1 MPRPERSLL
10 PVCQLLAV
18 LAALAPPAPAAAQ
31 SAISGVVVD
40 SSGGVLPG
48 VSVEA
53 ESPVLIEK
61 VRTTVTD
68 SQGLY
73 TLADLRP
80 GVYIV
85 QFSLT
90 GFTSVRREGVQVS
103 SNVNVPVNA
112 ELRIGGIEET
122 LTVSGQAA
130 AVDVRNAGRT
140 AVLSRDVLDSL
151 PTSRTYTTVG
161 AIIPGIKLT
170 KPDIGGTQAVQQAYP
185 VSRGMTNHND
195 NMMMVDGM
203 PVRLNGTTSQAYTNF
218 SMVEEVTYQ
227 TTGIGADTSGGGVRV
242 NMIPKD
248 GGNTFRGNVF
258 FGGSSGNWQSNNVTQ
273 ELIDRGL
280 PSPTATDYLYDLNPS
295 FGGPVKR
302 DAVWFFGSYRRLV
315 LNTLP
320 GGSYADGRP
329 AVEDQWID
337 SGSARLTWQVSPPHR
352 LTAYIDRA
360 WKGKGHDF
368 TDLVPAEVSPARID
382 PETAASKRDPSLYYI
397 AYAKWTSTLTN
408 KLLLENGLSLAVNNY
423 SIIYQP
429 GVAAPP
435 GSPNF
440 LINFPRIDILRGTLT
455 GASDFTPN
463 FQKQDAYALS
473 SAMTYAGGAHHF
485 KTGVQWRFGPVES
498 QLAST
503 NGDLNARYRSG
514 IPDSVTVRNA
524 YVEAKHYL
532 NADLGLFAQDSW
544 TLGRWTA
551 NMGVRFDYLNAE
563 ARPTTAGAGRFVP
576 TRSFDGNIP
585 DLPRWF
591 DVSPRLGIAY
601 DVFGTAK
608 TAIRASA
615 SKYTFQNSTDIASR
629 YNPMSQASDRRNWFD
644 CDVVA
649 GTSTCSGRALPSN
662 GDGIPQDYEIGPS
675 GNRNFGISTG
685 RRPDPGLNRQYNWD
699 YSVGVDH
706 AVTAALS
713 ITGAWYYR
721 TFHNVEGQYNTLVD
735 PVSDWVAF
743 TTINPLTLEP
753 MTIFNLMP
761 SKLGLVDLVDR
772 NSDIN
777 TRVYNGFEA
786 SFRLRLPGGG
796 TALGGFTRERTQST
810 TCDTSNPNQWLYC
823 DQTGELKQELGAVE
837 GIPFRNEFK
846 LAGSYPLPG
855 RISASVSLLSYAGP
869 LLAVNWTPG
878 AAVFPNGQR
887 TQPVTVP
894 LIAPGTKYGDRWNQV
909 DVGVKKSVRLG
920 HGELDGQVDVF
931 NLFNSSAVLTE
942 LQVFGPSLGQPTSI
956 LQGRL
961 LRLSA
966 SFRF

>member
-1 MPRPERSLL
+1 MDRKTSLL
-10 PVCQLLAV
+10 SSWRLVAVLTALAV
-18 LAALAPPAPAAAQ
+18 PAVAHAQ

-40 SSGGVLPG
+40 SSGAVLPG

-53 ESPVLIEK
+53 ESPALIEK
-61 VRTTVTD
+61 VRTSVTNG
-68 SQGLY
+68 QGLY

-80 GVYIV
+80 GLYVMR
-85 QFSLT
+85 FSLA

-112 ELRIGGIEET
+112 ELRVGGIEET

-140 AVLSRDVLDSL
+140 AVLAREVLDSL
-151 PTSRTYTTVG
+151 PTSRTYTTAG

-185 VSRGMTNHND
+185 VSRGMINHND

-203 PVRLNGTTSQAYTNF
+203 PVKLNGTTSQAYTNF

-248 GGNTFRGNVF
+248 GGNTFRGNMF
-258 FGGSSGNWQSNNVTQ
+258 FGGSSGDWQSSNVTQ
-273 ELIDRGL
+273 DLLNRGL
-280 PSPTATDYLYDLNPS
+280 PAPTAADYLYDLNPS

-320 GGSYADGRP
+320 GGSYSDGRP

-337 SGSARLTWQVSPPHR
+337 SGSVRLTWQASRPHR

-408 KLLLENGLSLAVNNY
+408 KLLLENGLSFAINNY

-463 FQKQDAYALS
+463 FQKQDAYAVS
-473 SAMTYAGGAHHF
+473 SALTYAGGAHHF
-485 KTGVQWRFGPVES
+485 KAGGQWRFGPVES
-498 QLAST
+498 QVAST

-514 IPDSVTVRNA
+514 IADSVTVRNA
-524 YVEAKHYL
+524 EVAAKHYL
-532 NADLGLFAQDSW
+532 NADLGLFAQESW
-544 TLGRWTA
+544 TLHRLTA
-551 NMGVRFDYLNAE
+551 NLGVRFEVLSAE
-563 ARPTTAGAGRFVP
+563 ARATTAGAGRFVP
-576 TRSFDGNIP
+576 TRSFDGHIP
-585 DLPRWF
+585 NLPRWF
-591 DVSPRLGIAY
+591 DVSPRVGLAY
-601 DVFGTAK
+601 DVFGNAK
-608 TAIRASA
+608 TAIRATA

-629 YNPMSQASDRRNWFD
+629 YNPMSQANDRRNWFD
-644 CDVVA
+644 CDVIP
-649 GTSTCSGRALPSN
+649 GTSTCSGRALSSN
-662 GDGIPQDYEIGPS
+662 GDSIPQDNEIGPS
-675 GNRNFGISTG
+675 GNRNFGSSTG
-685 RRPDPGLNRQYNWD
+685 RRPDASLHRQYNWD

-706 AVTAALS
+706 AVTPALS
-713 ITGAWYYR
+713 VTGAWYYR
-721 TFHNVEGQYNTLVD
+721 TFHNVEGQFNTLVD
-735 PVSDWVAF
+735 PVADWIAF
-743 TTINPLTLEP
+743 ATINPLTLEP
-753 MTIFNLMP
+753 MTIFNLQP
-761 SKLGLVDLVDR
+761 SKLGQVDLVDR

-786 SFRLRLPGGG
+786 SFRLRLARGA
-796 TALGGFTRERTQST
+796 TALGGFTRERTQAV
-810 TCDTSNPNQWLYC
+810 TCDTSNPNQWRYC
-823 DQTGELKQELGAVE
+823 DQTGALKQELGQVA

-846 LAGSYPLPG
+846 LAGSYPFPG

-869 LLAVNWTPG
+869 LLGVNWTPG
-878 AAVFPNGQR
+878 AAVFPNGLR

-909 DVGVKKSVRLG
+909 DVGVKKSVRVG
-920 HGELDGQVDVF
+920 HADLDAQADVF
-931 NLFNSSAVLTE
+931 NVFNSNAVLTE
-942 LQVFGPSLGQPTSI
+942 LQVFGPTLGQPTSI

-961 LRLSA
+961 LRLSG
-966 SFRF
+966 SFKF